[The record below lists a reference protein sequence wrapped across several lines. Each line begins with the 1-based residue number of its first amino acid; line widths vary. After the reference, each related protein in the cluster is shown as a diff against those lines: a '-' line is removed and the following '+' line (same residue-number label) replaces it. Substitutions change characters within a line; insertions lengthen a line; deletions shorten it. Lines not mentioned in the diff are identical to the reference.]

1 MTWGRTEEQQRWIDD
16 AERAEKERAAAKC
29 ETRRLDPTIVDQLRA
44 ELQREITALRSEMAQ
59 QKELIFDAVGQAL
72 GEISNKVCD
81 RFEASIDKL
90 EGDVRRC
97 FGEAMGRID
106 ALAPDARPRAR
117 SDFKFSHERDD
128 EKGVIDLPNP
138 LSPVVRKTTLN

>member
-81 RFEASIDKL
+81 RFEASINKL
-90 EGDVRRC
+90 EGDVRRQ

-106 ALAPDARPRAR
+106 ALAPDVR
-117 SDFKFSHERDD
+117 SRSKRYEFANERDD
-128 EKGVIDLPNP
+128 ERE
-138 LSPVVRKTTLN
+138 LSICRTRSPRWCAR

>member
-81 RFEASIDKL
+81 RFEASINKL
-90 EGDVRRC
+90 RRMKI
-97 FGEAMGRID
+97 F
-106 ALAPDARPRAR
+106 
-117 SDFKFSHERDD
+117 
-128 EKGVIDLPNP
+128 
-138 LSPVVRKTTLN
+138 

>member
-1 MTWGRTEEQQRWIDD
+1 LRVGTPHD
-16 AERAEKERAAAKC
+16 ADCSHTMQHEIAN
-29 ETRRLDPTIVDQLRA
+29 LRA
-44 ELQREITALRSEMAQ
+44 EMQQQREFLLET
-59 QKELIFDAVGQAL
+59 VGIAL
-72 GEISNKVCD
+72 GEISNKMCD